1 MLAQLQQVEKDLLQF
16 NSQQIKDR
24 LPLIEVNFCIFLVWY
39 EFKCYEIRLGRYG
52 IP

>member
-24 LPLIEVNFCIFLVWY
+24 LPLIEVNFRTFLVWY
-39 EFKCYEIRLGRYG
+39 AFTCYEIRLGRYG